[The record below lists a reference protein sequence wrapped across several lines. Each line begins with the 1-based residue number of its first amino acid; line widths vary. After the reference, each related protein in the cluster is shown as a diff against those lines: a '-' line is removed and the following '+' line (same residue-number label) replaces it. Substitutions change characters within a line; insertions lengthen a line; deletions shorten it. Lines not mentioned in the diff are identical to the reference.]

1 MMNDVSRLL
10 AQTGRTIGRDP
21 AAAAIVLILLTGLGI
36 AGDMAPP
43 DAAVLALFGT
53 SIASFAAQY
62 ILTRRVMRR
71 DGLLMAGVSG
81 AVAAMFGLGIVSN
94 LAIGLGF
101 LLLLVPGWWLLA
113 RWIAA
118 VPVLFA
124 EEPGVMAALDISAA
138 RMRPMIPAAMV
149 AILIVY
155 LPFAVAMVLSVLEE
169 VEQVATSAATSALAN
184 LAISASQVGAWYLA
198 VAAYRLTLPEPI
210 DAVFD

>member
-71 DGLLMAGVSG
+71 DGLLMSGVSG

-94 LAIGLGF
+94 MAIGLGF
-101 LLLLVPGWWLLA
+101 LLLVVPGWWLAA

-138 RMRPMIPAAMV
+138 RMRPMIPATMV

-155 LPFAVAMVLSVLEE
+155 LPFVVAMAWSVLEGD
-169 VEQVATSAATSALAN
+169 VETSAATSVLTN

>member
-1 MMNDVSRLL
+1 MLNDVSRLL

-21 AAAAIVLILLTGLGI
+21 VAAAIALILLSGVGI
-36 AGDMAPP
+36 AFDMAPP
-43 DAAVLALFGT
+43 EVMALAMFGT
-53 SIASFAAQY
+53 SIAGFAAQY

-101 LLLLVPGWWLLA
+101 LLLVVPGWWLAA

-155 LPFAVAMVLSVLEE
+155 LPFAVAMAWFVLEGD
-169 VEQVATSAATSALAN
+169 VETSAATSVLTN
-184 LAISASQVGAWYLA
+184 LAMSVSQVGAWYLA
-198 VAAYRLTLPEPI
+198 VAAYRLTRPDSI

>member
-1 MMNDVSRLL
+1 MLNDVSRLL

-71 DGLLMAGVSG
+71 DGLLMSGVSG
-81 AVAAMFGLGIVSN
+81 AVAVMFGLGIVSN
-94 LAIGLGF
+94 MAIGLGF
-101 LLLLVPGWWLLA
+101 LLLVVPGWWLAA

-124 EEPGVMAALDISAA
+124 EEPGVMAALDTSAA

-155 LPFAVAMVLSVLEE
+155 LPFAVAMAWFVLEGD
-169 VEQVATSAATSALAN
+169 VETSAATSVLTN
-184 LAISASQVGAWYLA
+184 LAMSVSQVGAWYLA
-198 VAAYRLTLPEPI
+198 VAAYRLTRPESI